1 MKNKKTGG
9 NASAGAGAV
18 RFLTVPP
25 EAAGMLLSD
34 WFALAGIAFPLP
46 CGGRGIC
53 GGCTVTLADGSRV
66 PACSYTVPKGGISV
80 RDPSPAPAAAAE
92 PSSTPRERPD
102 MALDIGTTTLEL
114 ALVGD
119 GGATGRS
126 VTALNPQAVFG
137 ADVISRIT
145 ACREGKLTAMRT
157 CLTET
162 VNSMIHSLSPG
173 GARTIY
179 AVGNPTMAHIFC
191 GVSPEPIGTYPF
203 TPVFTG
209 TRELRAE
216 SGLDAGR
223 TVLLPAA
230 SAFIGSDI
238 TAGLYASGIF
248 PGEDRDGPVLFCDL
262 GTNGETVLK
271 ADGRLLC
278 ASSAAGPALEAAG
291 ISCGTGG
298 VGGAVSEVYDAAGG
312 AGELKYS
319 TVGGLPPAGICGSG
333 LCDLVACLVERGVI
347 TADGRLTSPGGF
359 ALCPN
364 VLLTQK
370 DVRNFQLAQ
379 SAVRAAVETL
389 LATAGIRSGDI
400 ASVILAGGLGS
411 RIRPSSAVRASLFPS
426 VFEAKIRQSGN
437 TALKGAAACA
447 ADPDAVVKLEEIA
460 AACETV
466 DLVSSDFFAS
476 AFIGNMR
483 FG

>member
-1 MKNKKTGG
+1 MNKEKTGSQ
-9 NASAGAGAV
+9 SAAGSE
-18 RFLTVPP
+18 RGGFLTVPP

-53 GGCTVTLADGSRV
+53 GGCAVTLADGSRV
-66 PACSYTVPKGGISV
+66 PACSFTVPKGGMKV

-92 PSSTPRERPD
+92 PSPMPSDRPD

-114 ALVGD
+114 AVVGER
-119 GGATGRS
+119 GVPGRS

-137 ADVISRIT
+137 ADVISRIS
-145 ACREGKLTAMRT
+145 ACREGKLEAMRT

-173 GARTIY
+173 GARNIY

-203 TPVFTG
+203 TPVFTR
-209 TRELRAE
+209 TRELGAE
-216 SGLDAGR
+216 SGLDADR

-238 TAGLYASGIF
+238 TAGLYASDIL
-248 PGEDRDGPVLFCDL
+248 PGEDGKAPVLFCDL
-262 GTNGETVLK
+262 GTNGEAVLK
-271 ADGRLLC
+271 AGGRLFA

-298 VGGAVSEVYDAAGG
+298 VGGAVSEVYGDGDGAGG
-312 AGELKYS
+312 LKYS

-333 LCDLVACLVERGVI
+333 LCDLVACLVGRGVI

-389 LATAGIRSGDI
+389 LATAGTEAGDI

-411 RIRPSSAVRASLFPS
+411 RIRPSSAVRASIFPR
-426 VFEAKIRQSGN
+426 VFEPKIRQSGN
-437 TALKGAAACA
+437 TALRGAAACA
-447 ADPDAVVKLEEIA
+447 ADPEAVGKLEEIA

-466 DLVSSDFFAS
+466 DLLSSDLFAR

>member
-53 GGCTVTLADGSRV
+53 GGCLVTLADGSRV
-66 PACSYTVPKGGISV
+66 PACSYTVPKGGISL
-80 RDPSPAPAAAAE
+80 RDPSPAPAAEAE
-92 PSSTPRERPD
+92 PSSTARERPD

-114 ALVGD
+114 AVAGED
-119 GGATGRS
+119 GVTGRS

-145 ACREGKLTAMRT
+145 ACREGKLPAMRN

-173 GARTIY
+173 GARNIY
-179 AVGNPTMAHIFC
+179 AAGNPTMSHIFC
-191 GVSPEPIGTYPF
+191 GISPEPIGTYPF

-209 TRELRAE
+209 TRELGPE
-216 SGLDAGR
+216 SGLDAEG

-238 TAGLYASGIF
+238 TAGLYASGIL
-248 PGEDRDGPVLFCDL
+248 PGEDGKGPVLFCDL

-298 VGGAVSEVYDAAGG
+298 VGGAVSEVYAAGDG
-312 AGELKYS
+312 ASGLRYS

-333 LCDLVACLVERGVI
+333 LCDLVACLVGTGVI
-347 TADGRLTSPGGF
+347 TSDGRLTSPGGF

-389 LATAGIRSGDI
+389 LATAGIEAGDI
-400 ASVILAGGLGS
+400 TSVILAGGLGS
-411 RIRPSSAVRASLFPS
+411 RIRPSSAVRASLFPR
-426 VFEAKIRQSGN
+426 VFETKTRQSGN
-437 TALKGAAACA
+437 TALKGAASCA
-447 ADPDAVVKLEEIA
+447 ADPDAVGKLEEIDDD
-460 AACETV
+460 CDTV
-466 DLVSSDFFAS
+466 DLMSSDFFAA
-476 AFIGNMR
+476 AFIRNMR
-483 FG
+483 FS